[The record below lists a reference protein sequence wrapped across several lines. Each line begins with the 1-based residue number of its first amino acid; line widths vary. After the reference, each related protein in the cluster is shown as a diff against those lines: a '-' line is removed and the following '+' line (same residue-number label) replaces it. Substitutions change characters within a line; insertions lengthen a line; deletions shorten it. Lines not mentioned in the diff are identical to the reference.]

1 MDQAARF
8 TNRGRIGGGRRD
20 RLRASIDR
28 AVGLFLPVFFLQPE
42 GNQAH
47 PPITS
52 SRPVPAG
59 RMIGMTCVGATLWP
73 GLNAGRTSS
82 AVARL
87 SRLTI
92 RAPGRF

>member
-28 AVGLFLPVFFLQPE
+28 AVGLFLQVFFLQPE

-47 PPITS
+47 PAITS
-52 SRPVPAG
+52 SRPFPAG
-59 RMIGMTCVGATLWP
+59 RMIGMTCVGATLKP
-73 GLNAGRTSS
+73 GFNPGGSS
-82 AVARL
+82 SGSVSL
-87 SRLTI
+87 QKLTI
-92 RAPGRF
+92 CAQVSL